1 MFIDELGGNV
11 DGRDGCSM
19 VFKLFVWQTNC
30 GKYSIGSSL
39 LGMESDL
46 VDCQID
52 K

>member
-1 MFIDELGGNV
+1 MFIDELGRNV
-11 DGRDGCSM
+11 DGRDGFSM
-19 VFKLFVWQTNC
+19 LFKLFVWQAKC

-39 LGMESDL
+39 LGLESDL